1 MKKSTLALTLIAA
14 FAANVHADNAVNG
27 PMSFNPIAASAYG
40 MENDADIAATP
51 WIIPK
56 GYVQSIVSD
65 ETDLDIYVA
74 NDWPDMNTV
83 NETGKHAGRYMYRT
97 HEVRGG
103 AIGNDGNSLRIDG
116 GSGGAVS
123 VVDLKTGVA
132 KEIAGRADWEAL
144 DGIVWTP
151 WRTVLFAEEAGTA
164 ARPDPDA
171 PQAQAGLVYEL
182 KLDKHDPM
190 SAESVSVRPMLGAL
204 AHEGIEIDAEGN
216 VYVIDEDRK
225 GSIYKFVPENYGDLS
240 SGQLYA
246 LKVMN
251 GAKTGAAEWVAL
263 DMTQAQIKA
272 HAAATAV
279 GATEYCRPED
289 IERIDSTLYVAL
301 TCEDVDNAANTSG
314 QGAVMAIGLGDQP
327 VVSYVVAAGKNAPL
341 EVKPTVDANGNVVP
355 GVTGFKGPDNLANG
369 PDGKLWIVE
378 DNSWSDIWV
387 YDPRSKDANK
397 DGYKDGVH
405 LFASLKDK
413 PAEGS
418 GIYFG
423 KDPHTLYVNVQHSG
437 TGNDKTMAITKQ
449 HKGHDKHHKG
459 NHKHHND

>member
-1 MKKSTLALTLIAA
+1 MKKSTLALTLVAA
-14 FAANVHADNAVNG
+14 FAANVHAGSPVNG

-40 MENDADIAATP
+40 MENDADIATAP
-51 WIIPK
+51 WVVPQ

-65 ETDLDIYVA
+65 ENDLNIYVA
-74 NDWPDMNTV
+74 HDWNDMNTV

-103 AIGNDGNSLRIDG
+103 AIGNDGNSARNDG

-123 VVDLKTGVA
+123 VIDLKTGVA
-132 KEIAGRADWEAL
+132 KEVIGRADWEAL

-151 WRTVLFAEEAGTA
+151 WQTVLFAEEAGTTS
-164 ARPDPDA
+164 RPDPDA
-171 PQAQAGLVYEL
+171 PNATSGLVYEL
-182 KLDKHDPM
+182 KLNKDDPM
-190 SAESVSVRPMLGAL
+190 SAESVTVRPLLGAL
-204 AHEGIEIDAEGN
+204 AHEGIETDAEGN
-216 VYVIDEDRK
+216 VYVIDEDKK
-225 GSIYKFVPENYGDLS
+225 GSIYKFVPTTYGDLS

-246 LKVMN
+246 LKVMK

-289 IERIDSTLYVAL
+289 LERIDSTLYVAL

-314 QGAVMAIGLGDQP
+314 QGAVMAIQLGEKP
-327 VVSYVVAAGKNAPL
+327 VVSYVVAAGKNTPL
-341 EVKPTVDANGNVVP
+341 EIKPSAITA
-355 GVTGFKGPDNLANG
+355 GVTGFKGPDNLASG

-378 DNSWSDIWV
+378 DNDWSDIWV
-387 YDPRSKDANK
+387 YDPSSDDANG
-397 DGYKDGVH
+397 DGYKDGVN

-413 PAEGS
+413 PAEGT

-449 HKGHDKHHKG
+449 H
-459 NHKHHND
+459 

>member
-1 MKKSTLALTLIAA
+1 MKISALALTLAAA
-14 FAANVHADNAVNG
+14 FAVNVHAAATVVNG
-27 PMSFNPIAASAYG
+27 SMSFNPIAASAYG
-40 MENDADIAATP
+40 MDADPGIAATP
-51 WIIPK
+51 WVIPE

-65 ETDLDIYVA
+65 ETRLDIYVA
-74 NDWPDMNTV
+74 NDWYDMLTV
-83 NETGKHAGRYMYRT
+83 NETGQHAGRYLYRT

-103 AIGNDGNSLRIDG
+103 AIGIDGNSLRNDDS
-116 GSGGAVS
+116 SGGVVS

-132 KEIAGRADWEAL
+132 REVVGRADWEAL

-151 WRTVLFAEEAGTA
+151 WRTVLFAEEVGTA

-171 PQAQAGLVYEL
+171 PQARAGLVYEL

-190 SAESVSVRPMLGAL
+190 SAASVTVRPMLGAL
-204 AHEGIEIDAEGN
+204 AHEGLEIDAKGN

-225 GSIYKFVPENYGDLS
+225 GSIYKFVPTTYGDLS
-240 SGQLYA
+240 GGRLYA
-246 LKVMN
+246 LKVMD
-251 GAKTGAAEWVAL
+251 GGKTGAAEWIAL
-263 DMTQAQIKA
+263 DMTQVQIKA

-289 IERIDSTLYVAL
+289 LERIDSTLYVAL
-301 TCEDVDNAANTSG
+301 TCEDVDNPANTRG
-314 QGAVMAIGLGDQP
+314 KNAAGFNVGAVLAVELGEKT
-327 VVSYVVAAGKNAPL
+327 SARYVVASGKNTPYENHA
-341 EVKPTVDANGNVVP
+341 TAT
-355 GVTGFKGPDNLANG
+355 TGFAKVDNLASG
-369 PDGKLWIVE
+369 PDGKLWMVE
-378 DNSWSDIWV
+378 DNDYSDIWV
-387 YDPRSKDANK
+387 YDLRSKDANG

-437 TGNDKTMAITKQ
+437 TGNDKTMAITRQ
-449 HKGHDKHHKG
+449 HKGNNQG
-459 NHKHHND
+459 NK